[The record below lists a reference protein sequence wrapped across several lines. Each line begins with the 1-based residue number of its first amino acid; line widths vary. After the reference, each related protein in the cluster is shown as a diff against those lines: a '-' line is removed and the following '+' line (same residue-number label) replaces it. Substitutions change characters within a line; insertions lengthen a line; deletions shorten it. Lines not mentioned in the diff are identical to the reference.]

1 MASPYETVILNL
13 LFREGELFG
22 LELIAKSNGFLKRG
36 TVYVLLDRLENE
48 GLVKSKLK
56 DAPKGSKGPARRLYR
71 ITGSGETALR
81 ESLAKRSQ
89 IDGLLG
95 LNGGAI

>member
-13 LFREGELFG
+13 LLREGELFG
-22 LELIAKSNGFLKRG
+22 LELIEKSNGFLKRG

-48 GLVKSKLK
+48 GLVKSKLR
-56 DAPKGSKGPARRLYR
+56 DAPKGAQGPARRVYR
-71 ITGSGETALR
+71 ITGSGQKALR
-81 ESLAKRSQ
+81 ESLDNRSK

-95 LNGGAI
+95 LNGGPV